1 MKTVAILIPTYNR
14 LTSLAMTLSGV
25 ALQEITNFH
34 LVVADQSAVPA
45 DESRTIKALFRLI
58 EARGSQVDYF
68 HRPPVHGIAEQR
80 DFLLKQAKSDYCLY
94 LDDDVLMEPWV
105 LERMVSILKR
115 EKCAFIGAFGAGLS
129 FRNQVRP
136 DQQSIEFWDGTVH
149 PEAVEPNSTAW
160 ERWNI
165 HRAANLYHIAERL
178 PPGEFRLY
186 KVAWVGGCVLYDR
199 RKLID
204 VGGYSFWE
212 QLPRF
217 HSGEDVLV
225 QNILMRRW
233 GGCAMIPSGT
243 YFAECETTVLNEAGS
258 IDGHALELLPG
269 MIARYAS
276 ETAESTTGNV

>member
-1 MKTVAILIPTYNR
+1 
-14 LTSLAMTLSGV
+14 MTLSGV
-25 ALQEITNFH
+25 ALQDFTNFH

-45 DESRTIKALFRLI
+45 NESRTIKALFRLI
-58 EARGSQVDYF
+58 EARGGRVEYF

-80 DFLLKQAKSDYCLY
+80 DFLLKQAESDYCLF
-94 LDDDVLMEPWV
+94 LDDDVLMRPWV
-105 LERMVSILKR
+105 LERMVSILQR
-115 EKCAFIGAFGAGLS
+115 EKCAFVGAFGAGLS

-136 DQQSIEFWDGTVH
+136 DQQSIEFWEGPVH

-165 HRAANLYHIAERL
+165 HRAANLFHIAEEM
-178 PPGEFRLY
+178 PPDEFRLY

-199 RKLID
+199 QKLID
-204 VGGYSFWE
+204 IGGYSFWK

-233 GGCAMIPSGT
+233 GGCGMIPSGT